1 MRKRILITGG
11 CGFVGHH
18 FVEHFLKKT
27 DWEIIILDSLTYAGN
42 LNRVTDID
50 VFDPKR
56 VKFIWHDLRSPISET
71 THALIGKFDYVIHL
85 AAESHVDRSLQDAVP
100 FAESNVV
107 GTTNLLEYIKK
118 YQKDSLRRYIGF
130 NTDEVF
136 GPAAPGV
143 YHKET
148 DKFYPSNPYSASKA
162 GQWAMEFAFA
172 HAFKLPISMT
182 HSMNIIGERQNPEKF
197 VPKTVR
203 AILNGEKI
211 LLHGKNPSDCSS
223 RCWIHARNVAD
234 AVLFLLDKAQTEETY
249 NIVGEEKTVYEIA
262 NIISEVIKKRPLKD
276 KEIEWV
282 DYHSA
287 RPGHDKRYALDGSK
301 LKKMGWQPPKNLEE
315 SLIKTVQWMIEPKN
329 RKWLEI

>member
-50 VFDPKR
+50 VFDPKS

-130 NTDEVF
+130 NTD
-136 GPAAPGV
+136 
-143 YHKET
+143 
-148 DKFYPSNPYSASKA
+148 
-162 GQWAMEFAFA
+162 
-172 HAFKLPISMT
+172 
-182 HSMNIIGERQNPEKF
+182 
-197 VPKTVR
+197 
-203 AILNGEKI
+203 
-211 LLHGKNPSDCSS
+211 
-223 RCWIHARNVAD
+223 
-234 AVLFLLDKAQTEETY
+234 
-249 NIVGEEKTVYEIA
+249 
-262 NIISEVIKKRPLKD
+262 
-276 KEIEWV
+276 
-282 DYHSA
+282 
-287 RPGHDKRYALDGSK
+287 
-301 LKKMGWQPPKNLEE
+301 
-315 SLIKTVQWMIEPKN
+315 
-329 RKWLEI
+329 

>member
-1 MRKRILITGG
+1 
-11 CGFVGHH
+11 
-18 FVEHFLKKT
+18 
-27 DWEIIILDSLTYAGN
+27 
-42 LNRVTDID
+42 
-50 VFDPKR
+50 
-56 VKFIWHDLRSPISET
+56 
-71 THALIGKFDYVIHL
+71 
-85 AAESHVDRSLQDAVP
+85 
-100 FAESNVV
+100 
-107 GTTNLLEYIKK
+107 
-118 YQKDSLRRYIGF
+118 
-130 NTDEVF
+130 
-136 GPAAPGV
+136 
-143 YHKET
+143 
-148 DKFYPSNPYSASKA
+148 
-162 GQWAMEFAFA
+162 MEFAFA

-262 NIISEVIKKRPLKD
+262 NIISEVIRKRPLKD
-276 KEIEWV
+276 NEIEWI